1 MHRSRIT
8 SYTMLHTC
16 SKFIQTKKQEF
27 GSNMKQPSNLL
38 TSSNQPIFVLPESSL
53 DLHPS
58 PPHLWRALKNVKRPS
73 CPVNQWSCGRESWTS
88 TEGRFLVPW
97 IEGKLCRENLSLG
110 FAVNQQAILPGIE
123 NHQTT
128 QLPSVD
134 LRIKRDWMGMFQ
146 LGEGWALPETA
157 DPNPVSLM
165 AGYIMLH
172 LLACFCRA

>member
-27 GSNMKQPSNLL
+27 GSNMKQPSNFL
-38 TSSNQPIFVLPESSL
+38 TSSSQPIFVLPESSL

-73 CPVNQWSCGRESWTS
+73 CPVKQWSCGRESWTS

-97 IEGKLCRENLSLG
+97 IGWRQTLQGKSKPGIRGKPTGNPPRNRESPNNSIAISWFEDQKGLNGDVPTWRGLSSPRDRGSECRE
-110 FAVNQQAILPGIE
+110 F
-123 NHQTT
+123 
-128 QLPSVD
+128 D
-134 LRIKRDWMGMFQ
+134 
-146 LGEGWALPETA
+146 GW
-157 DPNPVSLM
+157 
-165 AGYIMLH
+165 LH
-172 LLACFCRA
+172 HVTSPCLLL